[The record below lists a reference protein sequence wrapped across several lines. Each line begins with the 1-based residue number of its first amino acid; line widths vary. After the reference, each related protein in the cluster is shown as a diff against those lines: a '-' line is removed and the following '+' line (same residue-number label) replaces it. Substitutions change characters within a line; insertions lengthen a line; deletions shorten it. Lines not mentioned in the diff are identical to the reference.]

1 MQDNIRVYFNDK
13 AKFEQIIKRNYE
25 FNCTINS
32 SDIKN
37 NRVNHSIYPIKGQIG
52 TMNYVINEKGA
63 YIENSIHKYHNFKM
77 IGKDIN
83 YNDFS
88 YCDITQALDD
98 LQSQIPEYDFTNT
111 KITSLEFGFNLK
123 LDRSVQEII
132 NDNILLWNFK
142 PHYIFEDK
150 KEFFMKK
157 FKMGNTIFKIYD
169 KGAQNKLDYPLLR
182 MEIKYNHKELKKKHL
197 GIYTF
202 TDLYNPKKIQLLF
215 LDFIK
220 RFEQLVIVDNRF
232 TSNLSE
238 REIEYL
244 GNQLEYTYWNKNF
257 GSDST
262 KHRRKKRF
270 REFIQN
276 KNLITI
282 FNYLKQKIKD
292 KYHQLFRDCEGA
304 PIHISD

>member
-1 MQDNIRVYFNDK
+1 MQDNIRIYFTDK

-37 NRVNHSIYPIKGQIG
+37 NRSNHSIYPIKGQIG

-63 YIENSIHKYHNFKM
+63 YIENSIHKYHNYNM

-88 YCDITQALDD
+88 YCNLTMALDD
-98 LQSQIPEYDFTNT
+98 LQNQIPEYDFTNT

-132 NDNILLWNFK
+132 KNNILLWDFK
-142 PHYIFEDK
+142 PPYIFQDK
-150 KEFFMKK
+150 KEFLMKK
-157 FKMGNTIFKIYD
+157 FKMGNATFKIYD
-169 KGAQNKLDYPLLR
+169 KGAQNKLDYSLLR
-182 MEIKYNHKELKKKHL
+182 MEIKYNYKELKKKYL
-197 GIYTF
+197 GVYTF
-202 TDLYNPKKIQLLF
+202 SDLYNPKKIQLLF
-215 LDFIK
+215 MDFIK
-220 RFEQLVIVDNRF
+220 RFDKLVIVDNRF

-244 GNQLEYTYWNKNF
+244 GNQLEYTYWNKKF
-257 GSDST
+257 GSSST
-262 KHRRKKRF
+262 KYRYKKKF

-276 KNLITI
+276 KNLTSIYH
-282 FNYLKQKIKD
+282 YLKQEIQD
-292 KYHQLFRDCEGA
+292 KYYQLSKDCEGV
-304 PIHISD
+304 PIHISE

>member
-98 LQSQIPEYDFTNT
+98 LQNQIPEYDFTNT

-215 LDFIK
+215 MDFIK

-262 KHRRKKRF
+262 KHRYKKRF

-282 FNYLKQKIKD
+282 CNYLKQKIKD
-292 KYHQLFRDCEGA
+292 KYHQLFRDCEGV
-304 PIHISD
+304 PIHISE